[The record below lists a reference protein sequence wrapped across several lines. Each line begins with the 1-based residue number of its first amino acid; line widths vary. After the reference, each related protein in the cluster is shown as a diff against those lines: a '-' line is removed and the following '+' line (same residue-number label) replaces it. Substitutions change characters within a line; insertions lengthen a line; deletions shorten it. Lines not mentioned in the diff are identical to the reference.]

1 LKTEGILETDLEKL
15 TSTSAWTCGATI
27 SVNCD
32 LDNLETDADV
42 STTLKLFDFGR
53 CPAPPAAVAAFPL
66 ELKLVSEYAQ
76 DEVKSPSP
84 FEKLKKSSSVD
95 PSLILVRLSRII

>member
-32 LDNLETDADV
+32 LDNLETDGDV
-42 STTLKLFDFGR
+42 STTLKLGFCTNVQQR
-53 CPAPPAAVAAFPL
+53 
-66 ELKLVSEYAQ
+66 ETK
-76 DEVKSPSP
+76 EVRAS
-84 FEKLKKSSSVD
+84 
-95 PSLILVRLSRII
+95 